1 MGSGSRDRLNEFLE
15 AFSLSDGCATF
26 LAYVLVIVLLVV
38 GVSVWWASC
47 T

>member
-1 MGSGSRDRLNEFLE
+1 VSSCKRDRLNEFLE

>member
-1 MGSGSRDRLNEFLE
+1 VSSGKRDRLNELLE

-26 LAYVLVIVLLVV
+26 LAYVLVAVLLVIT
-38 GVSVWWASC
+38 VSAWWASC